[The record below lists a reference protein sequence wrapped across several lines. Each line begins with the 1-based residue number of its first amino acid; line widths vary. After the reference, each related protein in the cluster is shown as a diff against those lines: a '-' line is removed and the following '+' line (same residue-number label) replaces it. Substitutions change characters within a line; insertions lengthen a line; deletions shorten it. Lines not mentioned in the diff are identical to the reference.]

1 MTPKKLLRR
10 RSSGDKIVEGFA
22 KVANRSM
29 EPKGVSE
36 SMVHFYEI
44 INQENCDAQGN
55 VRAGCLLRWMDI
67 CACLSAEK
75 HGMLSSVT
83 LSMDDLTFD
92 MPAKLGDVLEIS
104 ARVNNAFNTSMEVG
118 VLVQSTGETS
128 SSITHCKA
136 FFTFVSLDHHGKKCK
151 VRGGGGWGGVCVWGG
166 EQSDEMVSLALT
178 HLTITITSTL
188 LPSHPPHPGSQ
199 SDPRN
204 GSREGQLY
212 NGEREVRKN
221 GVGGMLNL
229 GSSLISLRIAGG
241 Q

>member
-92 MPAKLGDVLEIS
+92 MPAKL
-104 ARVNNAFNTSMEVG
+104 
-118 VLVQSTGETS
+118 
-128 SSITHCKA
+128 
-136 FFTFVSLDHHGKKCK
+136 
-151 VRGGGGWGGVCVWGG
+151 
-166 EQSDEMVSLALT
+166 
-178 HLTITITSTL
+178 
-188 LPSHPPHPGSQ
+188 
-199 SDPRN
+199 
-204 GSREGQLY
+204 
-212 NGEREVRKN
+212 
-221 GVGGMLNL
+221 
-229 GSSLISLRIAGG
+229 
-241 Q
+241 